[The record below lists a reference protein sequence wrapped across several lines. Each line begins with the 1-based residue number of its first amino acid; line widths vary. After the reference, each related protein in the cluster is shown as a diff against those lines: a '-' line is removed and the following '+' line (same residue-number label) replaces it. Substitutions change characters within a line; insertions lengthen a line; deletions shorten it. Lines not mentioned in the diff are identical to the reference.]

1 MFIVEMVLHF
11 MRHKVP
17 KTGNKVLTKYVFI
30 KMVRRDFWGGGHI
43 CHILLYPFNMLK
55 CHLLIL
61 MKQQQTTEKG
71 LFFI

>member
-30 KMVRRDFWGGGHI
+30 KMVRRDFGGGA
-43 CHILLYPFNMLK
+43 
-55 CHLLIL
+55 HLSHSAIS
-61 MKQQQTTEKG
+61 
-71 LFFI
+71 I